1 MVGASLAIA
10 LSSENIRIAVI
21 EPVTPRT
28 QDQPSYDDRGLAL
41 SISSQRILQQ
51 LGLWDAVCS
60 TANPIEH
67 VHVSDQHHFGFVRLH
82 AERMQVLA
90 LGHVVLAR
98 ELGRVLMDRINATAN
113 IDFICPAQVS
123 DVVINAEKAEV
134 TLLRDDKVST
144 ITAQLVIAADGSH
157 SAVR

>member
-1 MVGASLAIA
+1 
-10 LSSENIRIAVI
+10 
-21 EPVTPRT
+21 
-28 QDQPSYDDRGLAL
+28 
-41 SISSQRILQQ
+41 ILQQ

-157 SAVR
+157 SAVRKMLGIKTDYRDYGQTAIVTNVTPGKLHQNTAYERFTRQGPLA